1 MLSSQAPSFLY
12 LLSDVVLIL
21 SEQFNSKATNENR
34 YPTSLTGQLEV
45 IDGEFTKR
53 TTTEQITALEEEV
66 TESAIKLTDDLDLFG
81 EEENKMEYIKIN
93 L

>member
-12 LLSDVVLIL
+12 LLSDAILIL
-21 SEQFNSKATNENR
+21 SEQFNSKETNENR

-53 TTTEQITALEEEV
+53 TTTEQITALEEEAP
-66 TESAIKLTDDLDLFG
+66 ESTIKLTDDLDLFN
-81 EEENKMEYIKIN
+81 EEENKTE
-93 L
+93 

>member
-1 MLSSQAPSFLY
+1 M
-12 LLSDVVLIL
+12 IL
-21 SEQFNSKATNENR
+21 SEQFNSKETNENR

-66 TESAIKLTDDLDLFG
+66 TKSAIKLTDNLDLFG
-81 EEENKMEYIKIN
+81 EEENKTEYIKIN